1 MIGSKIL
8 REPVQNQSRLSIKML
23 EEAGKD
29 QANTDRYVR
38 GEAIPATLLSPGA
51 GRFWLAVFLTGIF
64 TGLGAAALT
73 RIVQMVQH
81 FVWGGSGLN
90 ILETAESVSPSHHAS
105 ALLSAGLVTVVGTL
119 ILRQVT
125 NANSIDVTA
134 AIWFHAGRL
143 PWVRTVGSALLS
155 VINVGMGA
163 PLGREGAPK
172 QVGAVLANLFSDKG
186 KLSDEQRKLL
196 VACGAG
202 AGMAAAY
209 GVPLGGALFA
219 IEVLRGML
227 ALRFVLPALITSI
240 VATGVSWI
248 FLPDAPTYHLPKF
261 TNSYP
266 LMLWALV
273 AGSVIGLFSV
283 GYIRAVTW
291 AETRRPTGWLRY
303 ISPVIALTLV
313 GVVSI
318 RFPQILGNGKD
329 IAQLAF
335 DSRIA
340 PLLLLSLVFLKPVAT
355 IGSLGS
361 GVPGGLFTPSLSFGA
376 VLGGVLGLVCTHFM
390 PGTPAGIYALLG
402 AGALLAA
409 TTQGPVSA
417 VVLLMELTGGDRRFI
432 LPLLIAVGAATIV
445 TRTIEPRSIY
455 DAKLTD
461 KEIEARMRARDQSL
475 PITG

>member
-1 MIGSKIL
+1 
-8 REPVQNQSRLSIKML
+8 ML
-23 EEAGKD
+23 EEPDGQRANMDHHAAGD
-29 QANTDRYVR
+29 
-38 GEAIPATLLSPGA
+38 AIPATLLSPGA
-51 GRFWLAVFLTGIF
+51 GRFWVAVLLTGVF
-64 TGLGAAALT
+64 TGLCAAALT
-73 RIVQMVQH
+73 RIVELVQH
-81 FVWGGSGLN
+81 FVWGGSGQD
-90 ILETAESVSPSHHAS
+90 ILEVARKVSPTHHVL
-105 ALLSAGLVTVVGTL
+105 ALLSAGLVTVIGMLVL
-119 ILRQVT
+119 KQVT

-143 PWVRTVGSALLS
+143 PGVRTVGSALLS

-196 VACGAG
+196 VACGSG

-219 IEVLRGML
+219 IEVLRGVL

-248 FLPDAPTYHLPKF
+248 FLPDAPTYHLPHF
-261 TNSYP
+261 SNSYP

-273 AGSVIGLFSV
+273 AGVVIGICSV
-283 GYIRAVTW
+283 GYVRAVTW

-303 ISPVIALTLV
+303 ITPIISLTLV
-313 GVVSI
+313 GIVSI
-318 RFPQILGNGKD
+318 RFPEILGNGKD

-335 DSRIA
+335 DSRVT
-340 PLLLLSLVFLKPVAT
+340 PFLLLTIVFLKPVAS

-376 VLGGVLGLVCTHFM
+376 MLGGVLGWGWAHFL
-390 PGTPAGIYALLG
+390 PGTPAGIFALLG
-402 AGALLAA
+402 AGSLLAA
-409 TTQGPVSA
+409 TTQGPISA
-417 VVLLMELTGGDRRFI
+417 VVLLMELTGGDRSFI
-432 LPLLIAVGAATIV
+432 LPLLIAVGVATMV
-445 TRTIEPRSIY
+445 SRTIEPRSIY
-455 DAKLTD
+455 DARLTD
-461 KEIEARMRARDQSL
+461 EEISARMRARDQSL
-475 PITG
+475 PSTG